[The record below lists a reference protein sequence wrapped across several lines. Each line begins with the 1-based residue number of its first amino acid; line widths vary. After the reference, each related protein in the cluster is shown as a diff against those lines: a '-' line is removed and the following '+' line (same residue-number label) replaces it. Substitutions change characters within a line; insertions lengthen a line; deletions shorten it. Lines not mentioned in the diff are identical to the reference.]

1 MSPGQLQAIT
11 SKLERVIVPRRR
23 SVTSPRHMVGT
34 QDMDSEEEEDLS
46 RVEEEMMTLFRKIT
60 GPMRR
65 ARQRKYSA
73 DKIESEIE
81 KIKYAFTHCN
91 DVENVLRIQSWP

>member
-34 QDMDSEEEEDLS
+34 QDMDSEEEEEEDLS

-81 KIKYAFTHCN
+81 KIKYALSHFLI
-91 DVENVLRIQSWP
+91 E

>member
-1 MSPGQLQAIT
+1 MKG
-11 SKLERVIVPRRR
+11 R
-23 SVTSPRHMVGT
+23 SVSSPRHMVGT
-34 QDMDSEEEEDLS
+34 QAMDTNEEEEGDEELS
-46 RVEEEMMTLFRKIT
+46 RVEEEMMNLFRKIT

-81 KIKYAFTHCN
+81 QIKYAINFH
-91 DVENVLRIQSWP
+91 EL

>member
-1 MSPGQLQAIT
+1 
-11 SKLERVIVPRRR
+11 
-23 SVTSPRHMVGT
+23 MVGT
-34 QDMDSEEEEDLS
+34 QDMDSEEEEEEDLS

-81 KIKYAFTHCN
+81 KIKYAFR
-91 DVENVLRIQSWP
+91 LY

>member
-1 MSPGQLQAIT
+1 
-11 SKLERVIVPRRR
+11 
-23 SVTSPRHMVGT
+23 MVGT
-34 QDMDSEEEEDLS
+34 QDMDSEEEEEEEEEDLS

-81 KIKYAFTHCN
+81 KIKYAFR
-91 DVENVLRIQSWP
+91 LY

>member
-1 MSPGQLQAIT
+1 MLTINHFFVTGQLQTIT
-11 SKLERVIVPRRR
+11 NKLEKVIVPRRR
-23 SVTSPRHMVGT
+23 SMTSPRHMVGS
-34 QDMDSEEEEDLS
+34 QGMDSEEDEEDLS

-65 ARQRKYSA
+65 VRQRKYSA

-81 KIKYAFTHCN
+81 QIK
-91 DVENVLRIQSWP
+91 

>member
-1 MSPGQLQAIT
+1 MKG
-11 SKLERVIVPRRR
+11 R
-23 SVTSPRHMVGT
+23 SVSSPRHMVGT
-34 QDMDSEEEEDLS
+34 QAMDTEEEEEEEELS
-46 RVEEEMMTLFRKIT
+46 RVEEEMMNLFRKIT

-81 KIKYAFTHCN
+81 QIKYAFNIHT
-91 DVENVLRIQSWP
+91 LSI

>member
-1 MSPGQLQAIT
+1 MKFFSGQLHAIS
-11 SKLERVIVPRRR
+11 SKLEKVIVPRRSSMKGR
-23 SVTSPRHMVGT
+23 SVSSPRHMVGT
-34 QDMDSEEEEDLS
+34 QAMDTEEEEEEDLS

-65 ARQRKYSA
+65 ARQRKYSS

-81 KIKYAFTHCN
+81 KIKYAFKIH
-91 DVENVLRIQSWP
+91 QF

>member
-23 SVTSPRHMVGT
+23 SVASPRHMVGT
-34 QDMDSEEEEDLS
+34 QDMDSEEEEEDLS

-81 KIKYAFTHCN
+81 KIKYAFI
-91 DVENVLRIQSWP
+91 LI

>member
-1 MSPGQLQAIT
+1 MKG
-11 SKLERVIVPRRR
+11 R
-23 SVTSPRHMVGT
+23 SVSSPRHMVGT
-34 QDMDSEEEEDLS
+34 QAMDTNEELS
-46 RVEEEMMTLFRKIT
+46 RVEEEMMNLFRKIT

-81 KIKYAFTHCN
+81 QIKYAFNIH
-91 DVENVLRIQSWP
+91 ELSILQFHQGWPGEIK

>member
-1 MSPGQLQAIT
+1 MSQGQLQAIT

-81 KIKYAFTHCN
+81 KIKYAFI
-91 DVENVLRIQSWP
+91 LI

>member
-1 MSPGQLQAIT
+1 MLTINHFFVTGQLQTIT
-11 SKLERVIVPRRR
+11 NKLEKVIVPRRR
-23 SVTSPRHMVGT
+23 SMTSPRHMVGS
-34 QDMDSEEEEDLS
+34 QGMDSEEDEEDLS

-81 KIKYAFTHCN
+81 QIK
-91 DVENVLRIQSWP
+91 

>member
-34 QDMDSEEEEDLS
+34 QDMDSEEEEEEDLS

-81 KIKYAFTHCN
+81 KIK
-91 DVENVLRIQSWP
+91 